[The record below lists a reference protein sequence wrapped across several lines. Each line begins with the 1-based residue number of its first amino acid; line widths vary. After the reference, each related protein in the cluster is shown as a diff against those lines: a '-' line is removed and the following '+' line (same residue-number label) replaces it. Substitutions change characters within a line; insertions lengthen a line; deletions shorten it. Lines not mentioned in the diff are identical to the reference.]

1 MNMKNLPTIITSTR
15 FILAGIIAWLLCYE
29 SNFFTLIS
37 VILFVAGS
45 LSDALD
51 GAIARRQESPSKF
64 GAFLDPIADKFL
76 VFLVLISLVFNR
88 DSNALFVISIVII
101 SREILIMSLR
111 EWMATSE
118 KGKLVEVSGLGKAKT
133 IIQMSGISLVVAPIV
148 KDSNLAIWEYFHEFS
163 LFVLLVGAII
173 GVYSAFKYIKE
184 SYSYL
189 Y

>member
-1 MNMKNLPTIITSTR
+1 MNMRNLPTIITSTR

-29 SNFFTLIS
+29 SNLFTLIS

-51 GAIARRQESPSKF
+51 GAIARRQENPSKF

-101 SREILIMSLR
+101 SREIYLIMS
-111 EWMATSE
+111 
-118 KGKLVEVSGLGKAKT
+118 
-133 IIQMSGISLVVAPIV
+133 
-148 KDSNLAIWEYFHEFS
+148 
-163 LFVLLVGAII
+163 
-173 GVYSAFKYIKE
+173 
-184 SYSYL
+184 
-189 Y
+189 